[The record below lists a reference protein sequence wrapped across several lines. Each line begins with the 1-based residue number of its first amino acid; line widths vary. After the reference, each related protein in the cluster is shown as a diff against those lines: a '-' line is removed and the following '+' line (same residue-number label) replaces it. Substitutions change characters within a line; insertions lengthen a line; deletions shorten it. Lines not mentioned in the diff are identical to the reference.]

1 MKKIIA
7 LIILGLALACGT
19 AVTTLHP
26 DLAEA
31 CQSQGC

>member
-7 LIILGLALACGT
+7 LIILSFALACGA
-19 AVTTLHP
+19 AVTTLHS